1 MRWVFV
7 ISLVLLLAT
16 AAPPAGASEVKSCGN
31 ADLSVRNVSTRN
43 RTCPDAR
50 RFARNYGFVGYGNT
64 TLRRFGYTCR
74 HRIIRGSWFVDVR
87 CTRWIYVIR
96 WQYSSGE

>member
-1 MRWVFV
+1 MRRYLVPLALAV
-7 ISLVLLLAT
+7 SLLVT
-16 AAPPAGASEVKSCGN
+16 PAAHASRIKSCGN
-31 ADLSVRNVSTRN
+31 ADASARNVTTRN
-43 RTCPDAR
+43 LSCPDAR
-50 RFARNYGFVGYGNT
+50 RFARAYGFVGYGNT
-64 TLRRFGYTCR
+64 TLRRGGYTCR